1 MKNFF
6 KTLIIALALTIIS
19 FNVFAESAT
28 GRPTSYKV
36 TAYKLEY
43 CAGASTLA
51 SCVDATTVGSSTA
64 GVEMDLVDSSSAV
77 SFGTAGLLEP
87 GKIYKF
93 AQITIDREFKM
104 TGTVTTSAAT
114 CNTGGTDGSEDAG
127 GATSAGAIS
136 EQVLAP
142 QDGTGN
148 GDGLNTVSA
157 VGGTGTAGTFTD
169 NDGFLQVRWELSS
182 PFTVSAGKI
191 PSMSIAFDI
200 SAALVFNDGSSGNGA
215 CDGNDFYPGAPT
227 ISNTFSY

>member
-1 MKNFF
+1 
-6 KTLIIALALTIIS
+6 
-19 FNVFAESAT
+19 
-28 GRPTSYKV
+28 
-36 TAYKLEY
+36 
-43 CAGASTLA
+43 
-51 SCVDATTVGSSTA
+51 
-64 GVEMDLVDSSSAV
+64 MDLVDSSSAV

-87 GKIYKF
+87 GKTYKF

-127 GATSAGAIS
+127 GDTSAGAIS
-136 EQVLAP
+136 EQVVAP

-169 NDGFLQVRWELSS
+169 DDGFLQVRWELSS

-200 SAALVFNDGSSGNGA
+200 SAALVFNDGGAGDGA

-227 ISNTFSY
+227 ISNTFRY

>member
-1 MKNFF
+1 
-6 KTLIIALALTIIS
+6 
-19 FNVFAESAT
+19 
-28 GRPTSYKV
+28 
-36 TAYKLEY
+36 
-43 CAGASTLA
+43 
-51 SCVDATTVGSSTA
+51 
-64 GVEMDLVDSSSAV
+64 MDLVDSSSAV

-87 GKIYKF
+87 GKTYKF

-114 CNTGGTDGSEDAG
+114 CKTGGTDGSEDAG
-127 GATSAGAIS
+127 GATNAATIS

-182 PFTVSAGKI
+182 PFTISAGRI

-200 SAALVFNDGSSGNGA
+200 SAALVFNDGAVGLGAGA

-227 ISNTFSY
+227 ISNTFRY